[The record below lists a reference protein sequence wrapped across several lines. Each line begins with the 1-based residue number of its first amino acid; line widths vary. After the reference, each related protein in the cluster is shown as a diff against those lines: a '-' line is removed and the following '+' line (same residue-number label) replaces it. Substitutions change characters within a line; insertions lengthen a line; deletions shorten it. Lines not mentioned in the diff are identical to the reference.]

1 MLEDILKSKEKSM
14 IENSYRKAL
23 SNIGSLFKEPRFL
36 NTNVKRKMIRGVKK
50 SSITRREAI
59 TLGFK
64 CSKYLWGACDVDLTE
79 IRGRRSL
86 SEDLVGSIQNHLEG
100 LSSVSSHQ
108 TVVTRTRDYNGDK
121 ELIPIRNM
129 TCPVSEAY
137 ITFPYQKSLSLSSFH
152 KYVEKQFK
160 KPKRLTD
167 LCQYCEHYK
176 ALKRFITIKASE
188 AEYFDENFNNPE
200 EFDTKNLLQFF
211 ENIRDR

>member
-1 MLEDILKSKEKSM
+1 MKSKEKSV

-86 SEDLVGSIQNHLEG
+86 SEDLVGSIQNHLEFIKCF
-100 LSSVSSHQ
+100 VFYQ
-108 TVVTRTRDYNGDK
+108 VFR
-121 ELIPIRNM
+121 LIKRSLLVQEIIMVIR
-129 TCPVSEAY
+129 
-137 ITFPYQKSLSLSSFH
+137 K
-152 KYVEKQFK
+152 
-160 KPKRLTD
+160 
-167 LCQYCEHYK
+167 
-176 ALKRFITIKASE
+176 
-188 AEYFDENFNNPE
+188 
-200 EFDTKNLLQFF
+200 
-211 ENIRDR
+211 